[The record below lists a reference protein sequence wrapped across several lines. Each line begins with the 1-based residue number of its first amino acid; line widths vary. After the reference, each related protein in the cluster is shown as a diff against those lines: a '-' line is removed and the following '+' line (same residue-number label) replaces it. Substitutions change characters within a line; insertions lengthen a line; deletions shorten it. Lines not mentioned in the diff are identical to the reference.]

1 MIDPARFIGALDDA
15 GVGLYVGV
23 PDSLMKTFSATLAA
37 VMPPERHLITANEGN
52 AVATAMGH
60 TLATGR
66 PALVYLQ
73 NSGLGNTVNPLLSLV
88 DPEVYGIPMVLLI
101 GWRGEPG
108 VADEPQHVKQGRIT
122 PSMLDAME
130 IPLQEL
136 CADTD
141 VTAVVGGA
149 VEEAV
154 RRGGPV
160 AIIVHKGAFGPAPST
175 PEQATHEVADG
186 EADDRPTREAALG
199 RVVDAIPD
207 GAVVVATTGMLS
219 RELFELRAAGG
230 GGDLDLLTVGG
241 MGHASS
247 IALGA
252 ALADPA
258 RDVWCLDGDGAL
270 LMHLG
275 ALPVIS
281 GTAGER
287 FHHVVFN
294 NRVHDSVGGQP
305 TAIDR
310 VDLPTLARAAG
321 YRWSGTARALD
332 SAGPLIAEVAGHG
345 PALLEFE
352 VRPGNRPDIGRPTR
366 TPREARLR
374 LQQALGLT
382 AESTSDGPAR

>member
-1 MIDPARFIGALDDA
+1 MIDPARFIGALGDA

-23 PDSLMKTFSATLAA
+23 PDSLMKTFSSTLA
-37 VMPPERHLITANEGN
+37 VVTPEGRHLIAANEGN

-60 TLATGR
+60 TLVTGS

-108 VADEPQHVKQGRIT
+108 VHDEPQHVKQGRIT
-122 PSMLDAME
+122 PAMLDAME
-130 IPLQEL
+130 IPFQEL
-136 CADTD
+136 NAGADAD
-141 VTAVVGGA
+141 AIVHQAVG
-149 VEEAV
+149 EAL

-160 AIIVHKGAFGPAPST
+160 AIVVHKGVFGPAPAVDGPT
-175 PEQATHEVADG
+175 PDASS
-186 EADDRPTREAALG
+186 RPTREAALG
-199 RVVDAIPD
+199 HVVRAIPD
-207 GAVVVATTGMLS
+207 GAMVVSTTGMLS
-219 RELFELRAAGG
+219 RELFELRAGEGG
-230 GGDLDLLTVGG
+230 GELDLLTVGG

-252 ALADPA
+252 ALADPE

-281 GTAGER
+281 GSAGAR

-294 NRVHDSVGGQP
+294 NGVHDSVGGQP
-305 TAIDR
+305 TAIGR
-310 VDLPTLARAAG
+310 VDVPALARAAG
-321 YRWSGTARALD
+321 YRWAGSAATLADTATL
-332 SAGPLIAEVAGHG
+332 LAEVAAAG
-345 PALLEFE
+345 PALLELQ
-352 VRPGNRPDIGRPTR
+352 VRPGSRPDLGRPTR
-366 TPREARLR
+366 TPQQARTR
-374 LQQALGLT
+374 LQQALGVQT
-382 AESTSDGPAR
+382 EVDTVDAADGADG

>member
-1 MIDPARFIGALDDA
+1 MIDPARFIGALVDA
-15 GVGLYVGV
+15 GVGLFVGV

-37 VMPPERHLITANEGN
+37 GAAHGRHLIAANEGN

-60 TLATGR
+60 TLATGE
-66 PALVYLQ
+66 PALIYLQ

-108 VADEPQHVKQGRIT
+108 VPDEPQHVKQGRIT
-122 PSMLDAME
+122 PDLLTTLE
-130 IPLQEL
+130 IPTQEL
-136 CADTD
+136 TGDADVD
-141 VTAVVGGA
+141 AVVGRA
-149 VEEAV
+149 VADAV
-154 RRGGPV
+154 HREGPV
-160 AIIVHKGAFGPAPST
+160 AILVHKGAFGPAPT
-175 PEQATHEVADG
+175 GDVATDDG
-186 EADDRPTREAALG
+186 PTTSDDRPTREEALA
-199 RVVDAIPD
+199 RVVASIPP
-207 GAVVVATTGMLS
+207 GAVVVSTTGMLS
-219 RELFELRAAGG
+219 RELFELREATG

-247 IALGA
+247 IALGS

-281 GTAGER
+281 AHGGQR

-310 VDLPTLARAAG
+310 VDLPGLAIAAG
-321 YRWSGTARALD
+321 YRWAGRASTLTEIDARIDDLLAD
-332 SAGPLIAEVAGHG
+332 G
-345 PALLEFE
+345 PALLELE
-352 VRPGNRPDIGRPTR
+352 VRPGNRPDLGRPTR
-366 TPREARLR
+366 TPREARMR
-374 LQQALGLT
+374 LQRTLGVSGL
-382 AESTSDGPAR
+382 EDRSDGVDG

>member
-1 MIDPARFIGALDDA
+1 MVDPARFIGALVEA
-15 GVGLYVGV
+15 GVRLFVGV

-37 VMPPERHLITANEGN
+37 GAAAGRHLIAANEGN

-60 TLATGR
+60 TLATGE

-108 VADEPQHVKQGRIT
+108 VPDEPQHVKQGRIT
-122 PSMLDAME
+122 PGLLATME
-130 IPLQEL
+130 IPTQEL
-136 CADTD
+136 DGDADVD
-141 VTAVVGGA
+141 AVVGRA
-149 VEEAV
+149 IRDAV
-154 RRGGPV
+154 RRAGPV
-160 AIIVHKGAFGPAPST
+160 AILVHKGAFGPAPT
-175 PEQATHEVADG
+175 EGDA
-186 EADDRPTREAALG
+186 EADDGPAASDVRPTREEALA
-199 RVVDAIPD
+199 RVVASIPS
-207 GAVVVATTGMLS
+207 GAVVVSTTGMLS
-219 RELFELRAAGG
+219 RELFELRAAEGG
-230 GGDLDLLTVGG
+230 GELDLLTVGG

-281 GTAGER
+281 AHGGRR

-310 VDLPTLARAAG
+310 VDVPGLAIAAG
-321 YRWSGTARALD
+321 YRWAGRASTLAEIDARIGDLLAD
-332 SAGPLIAEVAGHG
+332 G
-345 PALLEFE
+345 PALLELE
-352 VRPGNRPDIGRPTR
+352 VRPGNRADLGRPTR
-366 TPREARLR
+366 TPREARTR
-374 LQQALGLT
+374 LQRAIGVSG
-382 AESTSDGPAR
+382 AEDPSDGVDG